1 MRYGASA
8 DPAAYVD
15 RLLSERASPNG
26 VFGAKV
32 SWRHLLH
39 FERACRILLRYRDT
53 PLPDILSQLFPDL
66 RYVRMTRCDNVR
78 QAISFWKAYQT
89 GAWGRR
95 AGEENGPALS
105 PVFDYDGIAKIVQM
119 LLEHETGIDD
129 FFGKAG
135 VQPFTVVYEDFVD
148 AYEDTVSAV
157 LQHLSIEVPKDFVVA
172 VPLMARQADAETDA
186 WVERY
191 YQVMEERSRDVEM
204 TSYRV
209 IPCPP

>member
-1 MRYGASA
+1 
-8 DPAAYVD
+8 
-15 RLLSERASPNG
+15 
-26 VFGAKV
+26 
-32 SWRHLLH
+32 
-39 FERACRILLRYRDT
+39 
-53 PLPDILSQLFPDL
+53 
-66 RYVRMTRCDNVR
+66 
-78 QAISFWKAYQT
+78 
-89 GAWGRR
+89 
-95 AGEENGPALS
+95 
-105 PVFDYDGIAKIVQM
+105 VFDYDGIAKIVQM

-157 LQHLSIEVPKDFVVA
+157 LQHLSIEVPKDFAVA
-172 VPLMARQADAETDA
+172 APLMARQADAETDA

-204 TSYRV
+204 TSDRV